1 MERKIGETFYD
12 NGVRLTCMGVDYI
25 NCKGCYY
32 AAELYE
38 GSKLCT
44 KKWGYVGD
52 CAAKDRSDKTNVI
65 FMETGN
71 PVTQTL
77 NFDF

>member
-32 AAELYE
+32 AAEPY
-38 GSKLCT
+38 
-44 KKWGYVGD
+44 
-52 CAAKDRSDKTNVI
+52 
-65 FMETGN
+65 
-71 PVTQTL
+71 
-77 NFDF
+77 